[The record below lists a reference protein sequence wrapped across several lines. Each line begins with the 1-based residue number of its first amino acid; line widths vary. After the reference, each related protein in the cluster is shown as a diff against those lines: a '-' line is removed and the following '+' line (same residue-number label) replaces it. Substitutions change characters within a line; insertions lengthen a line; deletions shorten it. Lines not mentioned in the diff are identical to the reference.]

1 MPELRAESP
10 VRLSICIP
18 TYNFGAF
25 IGETLESLLPQAPE
39 GVEVVVL
46 DGGSTDNTTEL
57 VRPFEERFPALRYHR
72 REERGGIDR
81 DLARTVDLARGE
93 YVWLF
98 CSDDVMKP
106 GALSRMLDNIR
117 SAHDV
122 YVCGFTLCTFD
133 MHPLRDAPIMQG
145 ASEAEFDLG
154 DAVRRQAYF
163 EQAQTT
169 PAFFSFAGSLI
180 FRKSVWD
187 SVSLDEAFVGSC
199 WAHVARF
206 FALMPDGL
214 RLRSLPDSYLY
225 KRSENDSFMDRGLA
239 RRYALAIDGYN
250 RLASTFFGDESIE
263 SQEIRRVIRNEFP
276 PWSFLIAKL
285 ECLRDGR
292 AEDVPLLDRLAA
304 TTYRDRSLKNRI
316 YGLIYRHTP
325 VTAFRSALAT
335 YRALRAALQ
344 SLKPRERARH
354 TSAAVDGT
362 PDDMC
367 HSARPPR

>member
-1 MPELRAESP
+1 MI
-10 VRLSICIP
+10 RLSICIP
-18 TYNFGAF
+18 TFNFGPF

-46 DGGSTDNTTEL
+46 DGGSTDNTTEI
-57 VRPFEERFPALRYHR
+57 VRPFEARFPALRYHR
-72 REERGGIDR
+72 REQRGGIDR

-106 GALSRMLDNIR
+106 GAVSRMLENIR
-117 SAHDV
+117 SGHDV

-133 MHPLRDAPIMQG
+133 MRPLRDAPIMKD

-154 DAVRRQAYF
+154 NAFRRRTYF

-187 SVSLDEAFVGSC
+187 SMSLDEAFVGSC

-206 FALMPDGL
+206 FALMPRGF
-214 RLRSLPDSYLY
+214 RLMTLPESYLY
-225 KRSENDSFMDRGLA
+225 KRTDNDSFMDRGLV

-250 RLASTFFGDESIE
+250 RLASTFFGEDSAE

-276 PWSFLIAKL
+276 PWALLIAKL
-285 ECLRDGR
+285 ECLQDGR
-292 AEDVPLLDRLAA
+292 AEDLPLLDRLAA
-304 TTYRDRSLKNRI
+304 TTYRDRTFKNRI
-316 YGLIYRHTP
+316 YNLIYRYTP

-335 YRALRAALQ
+335 YRALRGVLQ
-344 SLKPRERARH
+344 SLQARGRVRH
-354 TSAAVDGT
+354 TARAAGGGADH
-362 PDDMC
+362 MC